1 MDIEKLLQEAVTKP
15 SDEVLASAPFLDGWW
30 IIQAGHFLRARG
42 QVDGHPSID
51 DPYVTTSPIMG
62 LNATEGWMRTRS
74 RYYRLGT
81 PIDLDKLRLV
91 RAIPI
96 PVADHI
102 LEQMRSGL
110 WKEITDEKGKG
121 RLH

>member
-15 SDEVLASAPFLDGWW
+15 SDEVLASAPYLDSWW

-42 QVDGHPSID
+42 QVDGHPSIC
-51 DPYVTTSPIMG
+51 DPYVTTSPVMG
-62 LNATEGWMRTRS
+62 FNVDEGWMRTRS
-74 RYYRLGT
+74 RYYRIGS

-91 RAIPI
+91 EAIPI
-96 PVADHI
+96 QDANHM
-102 LEQMRSGL
+102 LERMRL
-110 WKEITDEKGKG
+110 QLRDELDAGRKN

>member
-1 MDIEKLLQEAVTKP
+1 MDIEKLLVEAVTRP
-15 SDEVLASAPFLDGWW
+15 SDEVLANAPFLNLWW
-30 IIQAGHFLRARG
+30 IIQAGQFLRARG
-42 QVDGHPSID
+42 QVEGHPSID
-51 DPYVTTSPIMG
+51 EPYVTTSPVMG
-62 LNATEGWMRTRS
+62 FNVDEGWMRTRS
-74 RYYRLGT
+74 RYYRLGS
-81 PIDLDKLRLV
+81 PIDLEKLRLV

-96 PVADHI
+96 QVADHI